1 MIRTVP
7 KDSRSWI
14 ASNVINHLQRIG
26 ISSKEAQVHRCL
38 IKLYPHITAE
48 RMRQAGLMVRTQ
60 QWLKGLFHAKFV
72 FIYWSGNPCKW
83 SRFIRV
89 RNCGKYYVYLLFET
103 PTCYLRYCGN
113 SDQGNVKGGMGCL
126 KFLLD
131 HDTYLDQFSMPD
143 RVARGNYSS

>member
-1 MIRTVP
+1 M
-7 KDSRSWI
+7 
-14 ASNVINHLQRIG
+14 INHLQRIG

-48 RMRQAGLMVRTQ
+48 RMRQAGLMARTQ

-72 FIYWSGNPCKW
+72 FIGLAILANGLDSSGFVTTANTTC
-83 SRFIRV
+83 I
-89 RNCGKYYVYLLFET
+89 CCLT

-113 SDQGNVKGGMGCL
+113 SDQSNVKGGMGRL

-131 HDTYLDQFSMPD
+131 HDTYLDQFLI
-143 RVARGNYSS
+143 NK

>member
-1 MIRTVP
+1 MNSFKCDKPFTTYWYKFEGGAGTQMPDQVVPTHHCGTHAPGWPNGSHPTVAEGIV
-7 KDSRSWI
+7 SR
-14 ASNVINHLQRIG
+14 
-26 ISSKEAQVHRCL
+26 QVC
-38 IKLYPHITAE
+38 
-48 RMRQAGLMVRTQ
+48 
-60 QWLKGLFHAKFV
+60 FH
-72 FIYWSGNPCKW
+72 WSGNPCKW

-113 SDQGNVKGGMGCL
+113 SDQGNVKGGMGRL

-131 HDTYLDQFSMPD
+131 HDTYLDQFLMPD

>member
-1 MIRTVP
+1 M
-7 KDSRSWI
+7 
-14 ASNVINHLQRIG
+14 INHLQRIG
-26 ISSKEAQVHRCL
+26 ISSKLKEAQVHRCL

-48 RMRQAGLMVRTQ
+48 RMRQAGLMARTQ

-72 FIYWSGNPCKW
+72 FIGLAILANGLDSSG
-83 SRFIRV
+83 FV
-89 RNCGKYYVYLLFET
+89 TAAKYYVYLLFET

-113 SDQGNVKGGMGCL
+113 SDQGNVKGGMGRL

>member
-48 RMRQAGLMVRTQ
+48 RMRQAGLMVHPTVAEGIVSRQ
-60 QWLKGLFHAKFV
+60 VCFH
-72 FIYWSGNPCKW
+72 WSGNPCKW